1 MTIHLVTFGICSSLA
16 GMSPFDSLLNRIP
29 NRFGGAPTNPSSSRR
44 DSPLQINHLVLT
56 GAIFDSDAAGLL
68 NSFRQGRQE
77 PQPTTRQGLY
87 PEFYDTNPKTLDLL
101 EKLVLQ
107 MSPEVVLETGV
118 ANGASTRRILS
129 ALSYNRGSGRLIS
142 CDIDDRVAT
151 AELTAN
157 PRFEFVKIGAQSDFS
172 DLVERLDKIDLF
184 YHDSDHS
191 YDQQLFEYSTV
202 WNKLPDGGL
211 LFSDEI
217 NWSYAFLDFC
227 VTVNRVPYVL
237 SDTQKFSGFIQK

>member
-1 MTIHLVTFGICSSLA
+1 
-16 GMSPFDSLLNRIP
+16 MSPIKSLLARIR
-29 NRFGGAPTNPSSSRR
+29 NGLDSGQKEQIESRR
-44 DSPLQINHLVLT
+44 DGPLQIHHLVLT
-56 GAIFDSDAAGLL
+56 GAIFESDAEGLF
-68 NSFRQGRQE
+68 NGFREGQQKT
-77 PQPTTRQGLY
+77 QPATRQGLY

-101 EKLVLQ
+101 EKMVLHL
-107 MSPEVVLETGV
+107 SPEVVLETGV

-129 ALSYNRGSGRLIS
+129 ALSHNRGSGRLIS

-202 WNKLPDGGL
+202 WNKLPDGGI
-211 LFSDEI
+211 LFSDDI

>member
-1 MTIHLVTFGICSSLA
+1 MHLVTIGFCSSLA
-16 GMSPFDSLLNRIP
+16 IMSPIQSLLARIRNGLGSDQKEQIP
-29 NRFGGAPTNPSSSRR
+29 SRR
-44 DSPLQINHLVLT
+44 DGPLQIHHLFLT
-56 GAIFDSDAAGLL
+56 GAIFDSDAAGLF
-68 NSFRQGRQE
+68 NNFREGRQE

-101 EKLVLQ
+101 EKLVLH

-118 ANGASTRRILS
+118 ANGASTRRILA
-129 ALSYNRGSGRLIS
+129 ALSHNRGSGRLIS

-151 AELTAN
+151 AELMAN

-172 DLVERLDKIDLF
+172 GLVERLDKIDFF

-202 WNKLPDGGL
+202 WNKLPRGGI
-211 LFSDEI
+211 LFSDDI